1 MSIVDLRRHCNS
13 PPSIDPG
20 SPSTLL
26 CVPITPGPSSTAAA
40 SGTARPPG
48 ISSNHAVALMFA
60 KAGFPVFPCD
70 ALSKRPLTP
79 RGFHAATIDDRAIT
93 RWWREY
99 PEALVGL
106 PTSHFWVLDIDAK
119 PSLAT
124 SIADL
129 LELLGIA
136 KATLAAA
143 CGLVVTTPGGGR
155 HVYFARTPGVS
166 IRTTAGDIA
175 PSVDTR
181 GHDADGRPTGYVIA
195 PTCVLPDG
203 RTYRVVQGSLASL
216 FALGVRA

>member
-1 MSIVDLRRHCNS
+1 MSIVDLRRRCKA
-13 PPSIDPG
+13 PPSIYPS
-20 SPSTLL
+20 SPSNSL
-26 CVPITPGPSSTAAA
+26 CVPITPGPNSTAAA

-48 ISSNHAVALMFA
+48 ISGNHAVALTFA

-70 ALSKRPLTP
+70 AASKRPLTS
-79 RGFHAATIDDRAIT
+79 RGFHAALTNDRAIG
-93 RWWREY
+93 RWWCDH

-119 PSLAT
+119 PSLEK
-124 SIADL
+124 SIGGL
-129 LELLGIA
+129 LELLGIS
-136 KATLAAA
+136 KVTLAAA
-143 CGLVVTTPGGGR
+143 CGLVVATPGGGR

-166 IRTTAGDIA
+166 IRTTAGDIS

-216 FALGVRA
+216 LALGAQA